1 MYDVLSSGA
10 QAYLALAHEVIDR
23 TEKAAKS
30 VNARARA

>member
-23 TEKAAKS
+23 ATKAQQS
-30 VNARARA
+30 VGAGVAT